1 MKRNAL
7 YKCEIC
13 GYTTTGYF
21 GKCPECGSFGSM
33 NQVISESDNKKTS
46 TKKKAKR
53 LPSVETFS
61 GNRIYTGI
69 KEFDRVMGNGVVRDS
84 VSILTAK
91 PGAGKST
98 ILLQVA
104 QKFGEQGLKVLYATG
119 EESETQIKLRAE
131 RILDDMSEN
140 VWILGSNSL
149 EDVEG
154 EVKEIDADVVII
166 DSIQTLTSD
175 NLTSRA
181 GTPTQVMEC
190 AHALVDLAKN
200 PKRQRTVI
208 IVGQM
213 TKEDELAGVRTL
225 EHLVDTVLLIEVED
239 NEELRILT
247 ATKNRY
253 GAAYECGFF
262 LMKEKGMISL
272 DDPGTYFMTRR
283 TSKDIVPGSTLCISK
298 EGSRYIALEVE
309 ALASQSFMAYPSRIS
324 DCLKRERLNT
334 LVSIIEERGGV
345 KLYDKNV
352 VVKTSGD
359 IKLRESA
366 SNLAAIIAIISSVLK
381 KGISTSTIFIGD
393 VGLTGEL
400 KSVPFMEQRIKEAI
414 RLGFTEIYTPK
425 LNFKVQDTKGA
436 KILECQTLR
445 SLCESIF

>member
-33 NQVISESDNKKTS
+33 SQVISESDNKKTS

-154 EVKEIDADVVII
+154 EVK
-166 DSIQTLTSD
+166 
-175 NLTSRA
+175 
-181 GTPTQVMEC
+181 
-190 AHALVDLAKN
+190 
-200 PKRQRTVI
+200 
-208 IVGQM
+208 
-213 TKEDELAGVRTL
+213 
-225 EHLVDTVLLIEVED
+225 
-239 NEELRILT
+239 
-247 ATKNRY
+247 
-253 GAAYECGFF
+253 
-262 LMKEKGMISL
+262 
-272 DDPGTYFMTRR
+272 
-283 TSKDIVPGSTLCISK
+283 
-298 EGSRYIALEVE
+298 
-309 ALASQSFMAYPSRIS
+309 
-324 DCLKRERLNT
+324 
-334 LVSIIEERGGV
+334 
-345 KLYDKNV
+345 
-352 VVKTSGD
+352 
-359 IKLRESA
+359 
-366 SNLAAIIAIISSVLK
+366 
-381 KGISTSTIFIGD
+381 
-393 VGLTGEL
+393 
-400 KSVPFMEQRIKEAI
+400 
-414 RLGFTEIYTPK
+414 
-425 LNFKVQDTKGA
+425 
-436 KILECQTLR
+436 
-445 SLCESIF
+445 